1 VADFSSKDD
10 AWFAE
15 WTARWDAMQDAYVP
29 HRREVFA
36 LIAEVLAERFPKKC
50 RVMDIGA
57 GAGTLAEEILNRV
70 PGSTVL
76 CLDVEPFL
84 LEAARRRL
92 STFADRATVV
102 RCDLRKEDFT
112 AKIAEHAEKDGG
124 RRGTRPTSTDP
135 DGRGSDVGRVPYAT
149 KGSRPPKPRSGA
161 PQDFRKEVFTTE
173 ITEHTDP
180 DGRGSDVGR
189 VAYATKGSRPPK
201 PRSGAPQ
208 KEKNSFH
215 AVVTST
221 TTHWFG
227 EERLQALYTWAARV
241 LTDDG
246 LVQVF
251 DHIPPD
257 DPGLARLALDLNEA
271 ECARI
276 FQQTGAMTWEAFWDD
291 LGRELA
297 SPPSAALAASPSAD
311 YYDTVAKPAWGTQ
324 DGPETG
330 HPLATHRK
338 LLHAAGLPRTAIL
351 WRHLSD
357 ALLVAEH

>member
-1 VADFSSKDD
+1 MADFSCKND

-36 LIAEVLAERFPKKC
+36 LIAEVLAERFPERC
-50 RVMDIGA
+50 RVADIGA

-70 PGSTVL
+70 PASTVL

-92 STFADRATVV
+92 RTFAGRATVA

-112 AKIAEHAEKDGG
+112 AKIAEHTEKDGGRLAFGTLRATRPTSTDPDGG
-124 RRGTRPTSTDP
+124 RRGTRPTSTDL
-135 DGRGSDVGRVPYAT
+135 GCGGSVVGRVPYAT
-149 KGSRPPKPRSGA
+149 KGSRPPEPRSGV
-161 PQDFRKEVFTTE
+161 PQDLRKEVFTAE
-173 ITEHTDP
+173 ITE
-180 DGRGSDVGR
+180 S
-189 VAYATKGSRPPK
+189 A
-201 PRSGAPQ
+201 
-208 KEKNSFH
+208 EKRRYD

-227 EERLQALYTWAARV
+227 QERLQALYTWAARV

-257 DPGLARLALDLNEA
+257 DPHLARLALDLAEA
-271 ECARI
+271 ERASL
-276 FQQTGAMTWEAFWDD
+276 FQTTGAMTWEAFWDG
-291 LGRELA
+291 LGTEL
-297 SPPSAALAASPSAD
+297 SLD
-311 YYDTVAKPAWGTQ
+311 KYYDTVARPAWGTQ

-330 HPLATHRK
+330 HPLSVHEC
-338 LLHAAGLPRTAIL
+338 LLNDVGFEHVALI

-357 ALLVAEH
+357 AILVAQRRSPS